1 MSWPPEEGSTKE
13 APAFPASPGCPPRD
27 DHWKSERVPT
37 EREQKTCQLTSKKPQ
52 FRNFQELQVLLHLL
66 LVVDA
71 AL

>member
-37 EREQKTCQLTSKKPQ
+37 EREQKTCQLTSQEAPV
-52 FRNFQELQVLLHLL
+52 QELSGT
-66 LVVDA
+66 A
-71 AL
+71 SPPPPPPGC